1 MRIGVSPNDH
11 VGEVA
16 DTVAHAARV
25 FEIAGVD
32 FCCKRDR
39 TLREAAAAAL
49 LDADELLHLL
59 AMEPPPPPAHPL
71 PRNPTLRQ
79 VTRFVVTS
87 HHRRARAFLVAM
99 TLRAS
104 RTASA
109 HSEQRR
115 ELWHM
120 QDKITAI
127 ARELVPHMRREEQY
141 LFPYIDSFES
151 EIGRDETIVVPL
163 FGTVE
168 YPLQSIRHDHAE
180 DLRALGEMRE
190 LAAKLKPQERC
201 DGIGELL
208 ALADEFDRDLQDHI
222 RLENDVLFPRAIEA
236 ERTASKRR

>member
-1 MRIGVSPNDH
+1 MRIGVSLNDR

-16 DTVAHAARV
+16 DTVAHAARI

-49 LDADELLHLL
+49 LDGDELLRLL
-59 AMEPPPPPAHPL
+59 AIEPPPAPAPPL
-71 PRNPTLRQ
+71 PPSPTLRQ
-79 VTRFVVTS
+79 MTTFIVTS
-87 HHRRARAFLVAM
+87 HHRRARALLIAM

-104 RTASA
+104 KAASA

-120 QDKITAI
+120 EDQIAAI

-141 LFPYIDSFES
+141 LFPYINSFES

-180 DLRALGEMRE
+180 DLRALGELRD
-190 LAAKLKPQERC
+190 LAARLKPQERC
-201 DGIGELL
+201 DGIGQLL
-208 ALADEFDRDLQDHI
+208 ALSDEFDRDLQAHI
-222 RLENDVLFPRAIEA
+222 QLENDVLFPRAIEA